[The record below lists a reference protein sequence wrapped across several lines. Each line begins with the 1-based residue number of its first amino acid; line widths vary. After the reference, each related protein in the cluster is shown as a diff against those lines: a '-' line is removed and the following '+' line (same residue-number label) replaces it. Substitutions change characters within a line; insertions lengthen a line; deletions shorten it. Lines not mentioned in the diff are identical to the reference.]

1 MHRMNR
7 LSVTGL
13 MVVTLLFNSG
23 CSSLESAAPWHR
35 IQLEAE
41 FTEKDL
47 TDEYQWQDY
56 LAQEERVF
64 QELREKLAAEDTT
77 NGFRFAAASQFNPL
91 LQTPNWNR
99 SFVLVPQ
106 KIRAGILMLHG
117 LTDSP
122 YSVRSLALAL
132 QQQGF
137 LVIAPRV
144 PGHGTIPSALL
155 DAEWEDWAALTRLA
169 AKEVKRQ
176 LGDNPNFYMLGY
188 SNGGALALNY
198 SLDALNDA
206 SLPMPKK
213 IVLLSPMIGIS
224 KYAGLSKPVDIL
236 GKVPGMSS
244 HRWLS
249 RIPEYNPF
257 KYNSFPVN
265 AGWQSYRFST
275 YLQDKIAVAHRHHQ
289 LQKLPPVLTFQS
301 LRDTTVNTDAIEKHF
316 YRLLPKNDSEL
327 VVFDINRHDNFVPLM
342 KPSALKSLHD
352 IFGAGP
358 YPYHFVKI
366 ANHDGSTMEVSE
378 WRQPSGEMTMTERPL
393 GLAFPPGVFSLA
405 HVSVPFPPD
414 DPTFGIEPNLN
425 EFYGIRL
432 GNVQLRGESDTVIIK
447 AAAGMR
453 LYSNPFYPYMEE
465 RIFDWLEV
473 PTP

>member
-7 LSVTGL
+7 IGITALL
-13 MVVTLLFNSG
+13 VVNLLFNSG
-23 CSSLESAAPWHR
+23 CTSLDSAAPWHR
-35 IQLEAE
+35 IQLESE
-41 FTEKDL
+41 FTAKDL
-47 TDEYQWQDY
+47 TDTYQWQDY
-56 LAQEERVF
+56 LAQEDRVF
-64 QELREKLAAEDTT
+64 RELSEKLAAEDTT
-77 NGFRFAAASQFNPL
+77 NGLRFASSSQFNPL

-99 SFVLVPQ
+99 TFILVPQ

-132 QQQGF
+132 QAQGF

-188 SNGGALALNY
+188 SNGGALTLNY
-198 SLDALNDA
+198 SLDAITDT

-213 IVLLSPMIGIS
+213 IVLLSPMIGVS
-224 KYAGLSKPVDIL
+224 KYASLTKPVDLL
-236 GKVPGMSS
+236 GKIPGLSS
-244 HRWLS
+244 TRWLS
-249 RIPEYNPF
+249 KIPEYNPF
-257 KYNSFPVN
+257 KYNSFPIN
-265 AGWQSYRFST
+265 AGWQSHRFST
-275 YLQDKIAVAHRHHQ
+275 YLQEKIATADKHHR

-301 LRDTTVNTDAIEKHF
+301 LRDTTVNTDAIEKYL
-316 YRLLPKNDSEL
+316 YRLLPANNSEL
-327 VVFDINRHDNFVPLM
+327 VVFDLNRNENFIPLM
-342 KPSALKSLHD
+342 KPEALRSLHD
-352 IFGAGP
+352 IFGVGP
-358 YPYHFVKI
+358 RPYDFVKI
-366 ANHDGSTMEVSE
+366 ANHNSSTMEVSE
-378 WRQPSGEMTMTERPL
+378 WRQASGETTMQERPL
-393 GLAFPPGVFSLA
+393 GLEFPPGVFSLS

-414 DPTFGIEPNLN
+414 DPTFGIEPNMD
-425 EFYGIRL
+425 EFFGVRL
-432 GNVQLRGESDTVIIK
+432 GKVQLRGESGTVVIK

-453 LYSNPFYPYMEE
+453 LYSNPFYPYMQE